1 MLKII
6 FLLVISFNILAE
18 VENTLSLNATYYKN
32 DKNNLSLNYK
42 TKTFFEMGSS
52 VAYIDLEFLADNNDN
67 TLFNPIELK
76 YKLERDDYNLGI
88 GFDTVFWGVAESYN
102 PVDIL
107 NRKNLLTTYETKDK
121 LGEFMFAGEYF
132 FENSTLSAYYLPK
145 FYQQKFL
152 DKDSATGFDIA
163 KHIIE
168 DEKNS
173 YGVRY
178 KHIIDNIDL
187 GLSYFSGVSR
197 NHQLIPTANAFN
209 VYYPNITQIG
219 LDLQL
224 TTENALYKLEYAN
237 KSYTNDDKY
246 AAVVGVEY
254 MFIADILINGLIE
267 YLRSDEL
274 NIYQND
280 VMLGLR
286 FDFED
291 EFGSEGLIGLI
302 YDKDYGS
309 KILTFSGSRRIN
321 NNSKIEV
328 NLALYDAKSDDIL
341 LKDVRNN
348 FALTLF
354 YYF

>member
-197 NHQLIPTANAFN
+197 EHQLIPNGNKFN
-209 VYYPNITQIG
+209 IYYPDLAQTG
-219 LDLQL
+219 LDIQL

-237 KSYTNDDKY
+237 KSYTNDKKY
-246 AAVVGVEY
+246 AAVVGIEY
-254 MFIADILINGLIE
+254 MFIADIAINGLIE
-267 YLRSDEL
+267 YLKSDEL
-274 NIYQND
+274 SVYQND
-280 VMLGLR
+280 IMLGLR

-291 EFGSEGLIGLI
+291 EFGTEGLIGLI
-302 YDKDYGS
+302 YDNEYSS

-321 NNSKIEV
+321 NNSKIET
-328 NLALYDAKSDDIL
+328 NLAIYNADDKDTL
-341 LKDVRNN
+341 LKNVDNS
-348 FALTLF
+348 LTLTYL